1 MHRIEKALAECDVD
15 VRDKFLYLDDILCD
29 LEDEIEVLHEEI
41 TLIEVDIEIAK
52 RIHSKQ
58 FAEDYAIAILQEKQ
72 RVFSEELEYL
82 NVKYDVVEEMY
93 EEMMMKLLR

>member
-1 MHRIEKALAECDVD
+1 MNKLEKALAECDVD

-52 RIHSKQ
+52 RIHSTQ
-58 FAEDYAIAILQEKQ
+58 FQEDYALAILAEKKK
-72 RVFSEELEYL
+72 VFEEELEYL

-93 EEMMMKLLR
+93 EEMMMKLLK